1 MITGPFVKVVSSQEV
16 GFSGKR
22 TDMHLYGSR
31 FYGGIDAR
39 SWIRSKRTKI
49 DFLQI
54 ENGGRAHNAVYS
66 FDLRLAQN
74 KGSEFGQTI
83 NNAII
88 LYGSMSPDCG
98 ERCQQMK

>member
-49 DFLQI
+49 DFLQV
-54 ENGGRAHNAVYS
+54 EN
-66 FDLRLAQN
+66 
-74 KGSEFGQTI
+74 
-83 NNAII
+83 
-88 LYGSMSPDCG
+88 
-98 ERCQQMK
+98 